1 MDNVWVLIP
10 LAAIVV
16 GGVKALASHQVKMAR
31 IIHGTDQQ
39 AVTNPQETSEL
50 REEVRQLRELMH
62 QQTIALDNLSQEVR
76 GAQNVQERISEKT

>member
-31 IIHGTDQQ
+31 IIHGTDQ
-39 AVTNPQETSEL
+39 VLVNPQETSEL

-62 QQTIALDNLSQEVR
+62 QQTIALDNLTQEVR